1 MNYAIVFIVM
11 ISNYCGL
18 HTTQLILNC
27 QKIKRNIGKYT
38 AHFHLQWIAYYNL
51 NLIFKYT

>member
-1 MNYAIVFIVM
+1 MLLTVFIVM
-11 ISNYCGL
+11 MSNYCGL

-38 AHFHLQWIAYYNL
+38 AHFHLQQIAYYNL

>member
-1 MNYAIVFIVM
+1 MLLTVFIVTM
-11 ISNYCGL
+11 SNYCGL

-27 QKIKRNIGKYT
+27 QKIERNIGKYT
-38 AHFHLQWIAYYNL
+38 AHFRLQRIAYYSL